1 MGLGKLRRITIM
13 KNNYFVLFIYQKKLK
28 NFYLYDE
35 NEEKLYVGVVNIGDN
50 FERAEKD
57 FVFDAYYDFNVMI
70 SKKQFDRFSKLN
82 FNDLEKMS
90 FHEIIKTLDLEEW
103 LV

>member
-1 MGLGKLRRITIM
+1 M

-35 NEEKLYVGVVNIGDN
+35 SEEKLYVGVVNIGDN

-57 FVFDAYYDFNVMI
+57 FVLDSYYDFNVRI
-70 SKKQFDRFSKLN
+70 SKSQFDQFLKLN

-90 FHEIIKTLDLEEW
+90 FNEIIKILDLEEW
-103 LV
+103 LM

>member
-1 MGLGKLRRITIM
+1 M
-13 KNNYFVLFIYQKKLK
+13 KNNYFVLFIYQSKLK

-35 NEEKLYVGVVNIGDN
+35 TEEKLYIGVISIGAT
-50 FERAEKD
+50 FERADKS
-57 FVFDAYYDFNVMI
+57 FVFNSYYDFNVMI
-70 SKKQFDRFSKLN
+70 SKRQFNQFSKLN

-90 FHEIIKTLDLEEW
+90 FNEIIKTLDLEEW

>member
-1 MGLGKLRRITIM
+1 M
-13 KNNYFVLFIYQKKLK
+13 KNKYFVLFIYQSKLK

-35 NEEKLYVGVVNIGDN
+35 SEEKLYMGVIPIGAK
-50 FERAEKD
+50 FERVNLPAEKD
-57 FVFDAYYDFNVMI
+57 FVFNSYYDFNAMI
-70 SKKQFDRFSKLN
+70 SKSQFDQFSKLN

-90 FHEIIKTLDLEEW
+90 FNEIVKTLDLEEW